1 MVYGGYLEPMYA
13 GVGGELLYRPMGERW
28 SIGADLNYVRQRDFE
43 QDFGLRDY
51 RTITGHITAY
61 TKLPFDLDAA
71 VSVGRYLARD
81 WGTTIDIS
89 REFSNGVKFGGWVT
103 RTNVSTEEFGEGS
116 FDKGIYISIPF
127 DEMMSVSTMSRA
139 NIAWAP
145 LTRDGGA
152 MLHRQ
157 YSLHTMTDGRN
168 QDAFYENFGK
178 ITE

>member
-1 MVYGGYLEPMYA
+1 MDG
-13 GVGGELLYRPMGERW
+13 W
-28 SIGADLNYVRQRDFE
+28 Q
-43 QDFGLRDY
+43 
-51 RTITGHITAY
+51 
-61 TKLPFDLDAA
+61 
-71 VSVGRYLARD
+71 
-81 WGTTIDIS
+81 
-89 REFSNGVKFGGWVT
+89 FSNGVKFGGWVT
-103 RTNVSTEEFGEGS
+103 RTNVSSEEFGEGS
-116 FDKGIYISIPF
+116 YDKGIYISIPF